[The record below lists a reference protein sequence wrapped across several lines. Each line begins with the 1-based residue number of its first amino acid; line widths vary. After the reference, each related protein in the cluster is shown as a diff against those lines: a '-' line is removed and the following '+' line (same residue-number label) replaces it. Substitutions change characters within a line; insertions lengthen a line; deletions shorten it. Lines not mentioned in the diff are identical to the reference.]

1 MEERKLALRRIITVG
16 DDILRKRAREV
27 TKFDDRLA
35 SLIDDMFDT
44 MYDAPGAGLAANQVG
59 ILRRVVVIDVGD
71 GPVELVNPEIIKV
84 EGEQHTEEGCLS
96 VPGKQGSTTR
106 PAKVTVKAFNRKGEE
121 IEVTGE
127 DLMAVAL
134 CHETD
139 HLDGTLYIDHAE
151 ETWEVED

>member
-1 MEERKLALRRIITVG
+1 MALRRILTVG
-16 DDILRKRAREV
+16 DDILRKKARTV
-27 TKFDDRLA
+27 TKFDDRLGA
-35 SLIDDMFDT
+35 LIDDMFET

-71 GPVELVNPEIIKV
+71 GPVELVNPEIIKT
-84 EGEQHTEEGCLS
+84 EGTQDVEEGCLS
-96 VPGKQGSTTR
+96 VPGKQGKTQR
-106 PAKVTVKAFNRKGEE
+106 PAKVTVKAYNRKGEE

-127 DLMAVAL
+127 ELMAVAL

-151 ETWEVED
+151 DIWEVED